1 MLWWADIEATIWELR
16 ATGLRNYL
24 QLEVPYRELRAKTIT
39 GYIFLSGGGGTLHVV
54 RAARGRSRQENSRA
68 DSRAAHEARS

>member
-1 MLWWADIEATIWELR
+1 MLWWAHVEVTIWELR

-39 GYIFLSGGGGTLHVV
+39 GYMYM
-54 RAARGRSRQENSRA
+54 
-68 DSRAAHEARS
+68 

>member
-39 GYIFLSGGGGTLHVV
+39 GYPYPVIVL
-54 RAARGRSRQENSRA
+54 
-68 DSRAAHEARS
+68 ARSPVYGTSNWR

>member
-1 MLWWADIEATIWELR
+1 MLWWADIEVTVWELR

-39 GYIFLSGGGGTLHVV
+39 GYRHRIKGVYHPPTNKQVYKYT
-54 RAARGRSRQENSRA
+54 QC
-68 DSRAAHEARS
+68 

>member
-39 GYIFLSGGGGTLHVV
+39 GYCV
-54 RAARGRSRQENSRA
+54 RSVHPRYISWRVPGYLLQQQQIYEQQF
-68 DSRAAHEARS
+68 